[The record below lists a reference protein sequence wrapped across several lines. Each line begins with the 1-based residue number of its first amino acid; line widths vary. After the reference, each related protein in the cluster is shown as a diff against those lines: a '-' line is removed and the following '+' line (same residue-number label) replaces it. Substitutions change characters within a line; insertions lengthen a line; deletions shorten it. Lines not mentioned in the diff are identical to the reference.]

1 MQSAH
6 CAVAPAENRPAGHE
20 AHSVAALLP
29 QMEAPAGDAVPAGHA
44 QPAHCASSPAENRPA
59 AHCLQPA
66 VALAE
71 GEAAEALPLGH
82 VHLAHAAAPSL
93 PEN

>member
-1 MQSAH
+1 M
-6 CAVAPAENRPAGHE
+6 EYRPAGHD
-20 AHSVAALLP
+20 AHSVDALLS
-29 QMEAPAGDAVPAGHA
+29 QMEAPAGDAVPAGHV
-44 QPAHCASSPAENRPA
+44 QPAHCGSLPAENWPA

-66 VALAE
+66 VALVE